1 MKKFI
6 VFVMAAVAVMNF
18 SSCNNEMDMLDPI
31 AKSKEVGYIDLNATT
46 EDVVVTRSAE
56 NPEGTLVNNISTWI
70 ATVTKTDGNDA
81 GVKYN
86 KAIGTNGTDDLAKT
100 GFVKGDY
107 TVAVKSHSNLA
118 AACASNGVFGAP
130 YYEGTTRDGDVAVE
144 AAGNTRVVIECG
156 SPLNTEFIVDGSLFG
171 GNALSVSVSSPCT
184 LEFTGWSPTVVNEHP
199 AKTFTNSKAYFQPTQ
214 VVTYSITYSINGH
227 NDVQITGR
235 TVTMGEAGSS
245 KKLAIK
251 SNDNGTISLS
261 IYTLGFDTPT
271 EEPITI
277 DAATGDV
284 VPSSTH

>member
-31 AKSKEVGYIDLNATT
+31 AKNKEVGYIDLNATT

-100 GFVKGDY
+100 GFAAGNY
-107 TVAVKSHSNLA
+107 TVAVKSHSDID
-118 AACASNGVFGAP
+118 AACASDNVFGAA
-130 YYEGTTRDGDVAVE
+130 YYEGTTTSGEVPVVA
-144 AAGNTRVVIECG
+144 ASNTPVVIECG
-156 SPLNTEFIVDGSLFG
+156 KPKNTEFIVDGSLFAG
-171 GNALSVSVSSPCT
+171 SALSVSVSSPCT
-184 LEFTGWSPTVVNEHP
+184 LSFTGWTTSVK
-199 AKTFTNSKAYFQPTQ
+199 AFTNSAAYFQPSTEI
-214 VVTYSITYSINGH
+214 TYSITYSINGH
-227 NDVQITGR
+227 NNVSITGH
-235 TVTMGEAGSS
+235 TLTMGAAGTS

-261 IYTLGFDTPT
+261 IYTEGFDTP
-271 EEPITI
+271 EETPITI
-277 DAATGDV
+277 DAATGNEV
-284 VPSSTH
+284 NS

>member
-46 EDVVVTRSAE
+46 EDVVVSTRAE
-56 NPEGTLVNNISTWI
+56 GSKVDDISTWI
-70 ATVTKTDGNDA
+70 ATITKVGDDDPGE
-81 GVKYN
+81 KYN
-86 KAIGTNGTDDLAKT
+86 KAIGAPATGDLAKT
-100 GFVKGDY
+100 GFAAGNY
-107 TVAVKSHSNLA
+107 TVAVKSHSSLA
-118 AACASNGVFGAP
+118 EACARNNVFGAP
-130 YYEGTTRDGDVAVE
+130 YYEGTTQVGAVPVVAAANTPVE
-144 AAGNTRVVIECG
+144 IGCG
-156 SPLNTEFIVDGSLFG
+156 KPKNTEFIVDGSLFG
-171 GNALSVSVSSPCT
+171 GNALSVSVSSPCS

-251 SNDNGTISLS
+251 SNDNGTISLT

-284 VPSSTH
+284 VPSSTL

>member
-31 AKSKEVGYIDLNATT
+31 AKSKEIGYINLNATT
-46 EDVVVTRSAE
+46 EDVVVSTRA
-56 NPEGTLVNNISTWI
+56 EGTPVDDISTWI
-70 ATVTKTDGNDA
+70 ATVTKDGETSP
-81 GVKYN
+81 VYN
-86 KAIGTNGTDDLAKT
+86 KAIGAPVTGDLAKT
-100 GFVKGDY
+100 GFAAGDY
-107 TVAVKSHSNLA
+107 TVAVKSHLSLA
-118 AACASNGVFGAP
+118 AACARNGVFGAP
-130 YYEGTTRDGDVAVE
+130 YYEGTTPDGDVAVE

-156 SPLNTEFIVDGSLFG
+156 SPLNTEFIVDGSLFA
-171 GNALSVSVSSPCT
+171 GNALSVSVSLPCT
-184 LEFTGWSPTVVNEHP
+184 LEFTGWSSTAVNEHP
-199 AKTFTNSKAYFQPTQ
+199 AKTFTNSKAYFQPKTTI
-214 VVTYSITYSINGH
+214 TYSITYSINGH

-235 TVTMGEAGSS
+235 TLTMGEAGSS

-284 VPSSTH
+284 VPSSTL

>member
-107 TVAVKSHSNLA
+107 TVAVKSHSSLN
-118 AACASNGVFGAP
+118 AACASTGVFGAP
-130 YYEGTTRDGDVAVE
+130 YYEGTTPDGDVAVE

-184 LEFTGWSPTVVNEHP
+184 LSFEGWDTTNK
-199 AKTFTNSKAYFQPTQ
+199 AFTNSAAYFQPKTT
-214 VVTYSITYSINGH
+214 VTYSITYSINGH

-277 DAATGDV
+277 DAATGDE
-284 VPSSTH
+284 VPSSTL

>member
-31 AKSKEVGYIDLNATT
+31 AKSKEVGYINLNATT
-46 EDVVVTRSAE
+46 EDVVVSTRA
-56 NPEGTLVNNISTWI
+56 EGTPVDDISTWI
-70 ATVTKTDGNDA
+70 ATVTKVGETSP
-81 GVKYN
+81 VYN
-86 KAIGTNGTDDLAKT
+86 KAIGAPVTGDLAKT
-100 GFVKGDY
+100 GFAAGDY
-107 TVAVKSHSNLA
+107 TVAVKSHSSLT
-118 AACASNGVFGAP
+118 AACAGDGVFGAP
-130 YYEGTTRDGDVAVE
+130 YYEGTTQVGAVPVVAAANTPVE
-144 AAGNTRVVIECG
+144 IGCG
-156 SPLNTEFIVDGSLFG
+156 KPKNTEFIVDGSLFG
-171 GNALSVSVSSPCT
+171 GNALSVSVSSPCS
-184 LEFTGWSPTVVNEHP
+184 LEFTGWSSTAVNEHP

-251 SNDNGTISLS
+251 SNDNGTISLT

-284 VPSSTH
+284 VSSSSTL

>member
-31 AKSKEVGYIDLNATT
+31 AKGKEVGYIDLNATT
-46 EDVVVTRSAE
+46 EDVVVSTRAE
-56 NPEGTLVNNISTWI
+56 GNLVDDISTWI
-70 ATVTKTDGNDA
+70 ATITKVGGDDA
-81 GVKYN
+81 GEKYN
-86 KAIGTNGTDDLAKT
+86 KAIGAPVTGDLAKT
-100 GFVKGDY
+100 GFAAGNY
-107 TVAVKSHSNLA
+107 TVAVKSHSSLT
-118 AACASNGVFGAP
+118 AACASDNVFGAP
-130 YYEGTTRDGDVAVE
+130 YYEGTTQAGAVPVAAAANTPVE
-144 AAGNTRVVIECG
+144 IGCG
-156 SPLNTEFIVDGSLFG
+156 KPKNTEFIVDGSLFG
-171 GNALSVSVSSPCT
+171 GNALSVSVTSPCS
-184 LEFTGWSPTVVNEHP
+184 LEFTGWSSTAVNEHP
-199 AKTFTNSKAYFQPTQ
+199 AKTFTNSKAYFQPSQ
-214 VVTYSITYSINGH
+214 VVTYSITYSINNH

-284 VPSSTH
+284 VSSPTL